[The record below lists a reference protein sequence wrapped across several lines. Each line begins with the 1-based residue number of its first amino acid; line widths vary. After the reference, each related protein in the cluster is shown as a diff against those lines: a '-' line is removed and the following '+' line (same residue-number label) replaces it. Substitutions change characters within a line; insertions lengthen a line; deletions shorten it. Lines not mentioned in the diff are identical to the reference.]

1 MKGTRAASRYA
12 KAILET
18 ARSKGVEVSVDKDM
32 TLIASTVA
40 SNAELRDFIQ
50 NPVISADKKESAFAE
65 IFADVDPVTRSLF
78 TLLLSNN
85 RFEIIDDVALQ
96 YNSQFNELSGVEVAK
111 VTTAIPMDSEMES
124 KVRAKIS
131 TFSDKKIN
139 IVNIVDPSI
148 IGGFILRIGDQQ
160 YNASV
165 SNRLQTLK
173 REFAK

>member
-18 ARSKGVEVSVDKDM
+18 ARSKGVEVNVDKDM

-85 RFEIIDDVALQ
+85 RFEI
-96 YNSQFNELSGVEVAK
+96 SM
-111 VTTAIPMDSEMES
+111 TW
-124 KVRAKIS
+124 RCS
-131 TFSDKKIN
+131 T
-139 IVNIVDPSI
+139 IVNSMN
-148 IGGFILRIGDQQ
+148 FRELR
-160 YNASV
+160 
-165 SNRLQTLK
+165 LLK
-173 REFAK
+173 